1 VSRPLKG
8 GRRPALVGI
17 VVAAGLALQTV
28 QTVSVTRQVLR
39 PDSTTL
45 GVAAPPSRLK
55 QQAAEAQRRR
65 DDLALALPSARDPFR
80 APPAATA
87 PTPAPEQPP
96 APAPAPPRPRPEPTP
111 VLKALMDDNVQ
122 PAIQVAVGRAR
133 SGWLTRNQTFRGWTV
148 IDIRPGQAILAK
160 GSRRVELSL
169 D

>member
-45 GVAAPPSRLK
+45 GV
-55 QQAAEAQRRR
+55 AAEAQRRR